1 MSNQDIDII
10 IKRILRDI
18 AVELSDEF
26 DKNFERQAFFSEAW
40 QRRVSPT
47 RPGGHIL
54 VDSGTLR
61 RSIQSRTTDSSITFF
76 STLPYA
82 AIHNE
87 GGEIVVTARMKRF
100 FRAKAY
106 EAQGSFERKSRID
119 RGNTPRRT
127 LSDRQFWGW
136 MHSMSLTAEAEFWCA
151 MAMKPEGSTIKIPK
165 RQFIGASPEVEKAVR
180 EIIEKNLADYFE
192 HDLKFEMK

>member
-18 AVELSDEF
+18 AVELRDEF

-61 RSIQSRTTDSSITFF
+61 RSIQSRTSDSSITFF

-106 EAQGSFERKSRID
+106 EAQGSFERKSRKD

-136 MHSMSLTAEAEFWCA
+136 MHSVSLTAEAEFWCA
-151 MAMKPEGSTIKIPK
+151 MAMKPEGSTIKIPR
-165 RQFIGASPEVEKAVR
+165 RQFLGASPEVEKAVR
-180 EIIEKNLADYFE
+180 EIIEENLADYFE
-192 HDLKFEMK
+192 HDLKFDMK

>member
-1 MSNQDIDII
+1 MSNPDVNIV

-61 RSIQSRTTDSSITFF
+61 RSVLSRSDSNSITFY

-106 EAQGSFERKSRID
+106 EAAGSFGRKNRKSSD
-119 RGNTPRRT
+119 ETPRRSI
-127 LSDRQFWGW
+127 SDRQFWGW

-151 MAMKPEGSTIKIPK
+151 MAMKPEGSTIKIPR
-165 RQFIGASPEVEKAVR
+165 RQFLGASPEVEKAVR
-180 EIIEKNLADYFE
+180 EIIEKNLAEYFE
-192 HDLKFEMK
+192 HDLKFEMN

>member
-1 MSNQDIDII
+1 MSNPDVNIV

-61 RSIQSRTTDSSITFF
+61 RSVLSRSDSNSITFY

-106 EAQGSFERKSRID
+106 EAAGSFGRKNRKSSD
-119 RGNTPRRT
+119 ETPRRSI
-127 LSDRQFWGW
+127 SDRQFWGW

-151 MAMKPEGSTIKIPK
+151 MAMKPEGSTIKIPR
-165 RQFIGASPEVEKAVR
+165 RQFLGASPEVEKAVR
-180 EIIEKNLADYFE
+180 EIIEKNLAEYFE